1 MMTVSEVR
9 VYLLTV
15 VLVAVLAG
23 VSIGELGQQGPQ
35 CQAGQDQHCLG
46 HGAQLR
52 DGNCYRY

>member
-1 MMTVSEVR
+1 MRVS
-9 VYLLTV
+9 LLTV

-35 CQAGQDQHCLG
+35 RQAGQDQHCLG

-52 DGNCYRY
+52 DGNCYV